1 MRYFC
6 LAIFLAYCLSASAEI
21 VLYDHFEEPDHTE
34 AIIKEKSVA
43 FQYDFSSAYNKTQSG
58 NQSFHVTAPASQ
70 ETVDFD
76 IPPLSTAYFQIWF
89 YERGWENG
97 FKVDQQYLAVYNSA
111 IDGNIQIGQT
121 GNSTYDGHY
130 LMLQN
135 PGPDGWITS
144 KAESQPERWVK
155 FSVVMIDGD
164 ITLYV
169 DDIEEYHC
177 PNKWETINGFSI
189 FGVGKNPPDERG
201 GVNDAYWDDLLV
213 TDDGKPAE
221 IPYSSVGPS
230 QKLTTLWGYIKQESV
245 R

>member
-6 LAIFLAYCLSASAEI
+6 LAIFLACCLSASAEI
-21 VLYDHFEEPDHTE
+21 VLYDHFENPDHTE
-34 AIIKEKSVA
+34 ANILEKSDA
-43 FQYDFSSAYNKTQSG
+43 FQYDFSTDYNKTKSG
-58 NQSFHVTAPASQ
+58 NQSFHVTAPDSQ
-70 ETVDFD
+70 VTVTFK
-76 IPPLSTAYFQIWF
+76 IPELSTGYFQIWF
-89 YERGWENG
+89 YERGWENKV
-97 FKVDQQYLAVYNSA
+97 KVDQQYLLLTNSV

-135 PGPDGWITS
+135 PGSDWVTS
-144 KAESQPERWVK
+144 QTESQPARWVK

-169 DDIEEYHC
+169 DDKEEFHC
-177 PNKWETINGFSI
+177 PNKWEKIDGFGI
-189 FGVGKNPPDERG
+189 FGLGKNPPDARG

-213 TDDGKPAE
+213 TDDGNPTE
-221 IPYSSVGPS
+221 IPYSLADAS
-230 QKLTTLWGYIKQESV
+230 QKLTTSWGHIKQESA